1 MKCEQCDGVG
11 CDELGA
17 DCVVCNGAGDVYQE
31 TCNCWFCCNVRGQEY
46 TPPAEPAKADP
57 VEQAADYTDDGEA
70 PAPPPTP
77 TDTVGSGFKITPDD
91 QELYCT
97 AKGTPAAALSMLL
110 KAFEQTGKT
119 THTCDCGRVYL
130 TALGLTTC
138 PPCRG
143 IK

>member
-31 TCNCWFCCNVRGQEY
+31 TCPCWFCCNVRGQEY
-46 TPPAEPAKADP
+46 TPPAVDEKADTEPPDTEPAPKGDTP
-57 VEQAADYTDDGEA
+57 ET
-70 PAPPPTP
+70 PPTE
-77 TDTVGSGFKITPDD
+77 TAGSGFKITPDD

-119 THTCDCGRVYL
+119 PHTCKCGRVYL
-130 TALGLTTC
+130 TALGFDTC